1 MPGRS
6 RKIRAG
12 SARGLVPSAVF
23 KTVERRWLRRRWW
36 VRFPCASAR
45 PSAWRTAWEVGVR
58 SSLALG
64 ERAPRNDSHALPDPE
79 GRLAALAAP
88 GGEDVSLRS
97 PPGG

>member
-1 MPGRS
+1 MRFRQAFGLADRMGSRRS
-6 RKIRAG
+6 
-12 SARGLVPSAVF
+12 
-23 KTVERRWLRRRWW
+23 
-36 VRFPCASAR
+36 
-45 PSAWRTAWEVGVR
+45 
-58 SSLALG
+58 